1 MERLTRV
8 VSAAFV
14 GVAGLVLAA
23 PAGAQG
29 AAAPAASSMQA
40 RITSGSITGTV
51 LDDSGEALT
60 GAMVSALGA
69 TLAST
74 VTDDGGRFTF
84 NGLPPGEYLL
94 RAHKLGF
101 AASVATLVNVG
112 YSPSTQ
118 RFELRRLAGSTAAV
132 GTAGVAEPPVAARP
146 IMAAGFDLPAGA
158 AAGETTADA
167 DGADHPHT
175 ESAWRLRHIKR
186 SILKDT
192 TPLAV
197 VTDSEGI
204 TPNGN
209 LVGRAMVSAASLAS
223 SLFTGFPLSGEV
235 NFLTTGAVAP
245 GALLS
250 STAFPRGVAYL
261 ALAAPGAGGDWL
273 IRAAMSQG
281 DLSSWIV
288 AGAFSSRPGRDHDY
302 QFGLTYSTQEYIGGN
317 PAALAAVTDGNRNV
331 GELYAFDRWA
341 IAPALTLEYGARFAH
356 YDYLESRGLLSP
368 RLGFTVEAGD
378 GVRFRAA
385 VAQRMVAPGA
395 EEFLSSSTP
404 GPWLPPERTFAP
416 LRATDALRVERSQ
429 SYDVGF
435 EKDLGGAAVLG
446 VSRFHQSVDDQLVTL
461 FGLRMPNGPRS
472 VGHYYVGTAGSVE
485 ASGWAVRLDSPAAA
499 RIRGSIHYS
508 LTRARWTGR
517 GETSVLEAFAPA
529 AVRPGR
535 EDLHD
540 LTSSL
545 SADISETATRVFVL
559 YKLNSGFVR
568 SNTML
573 GEPGLDGRFDV
584 QVNQALPVTFAG
596 TRWEVLVGLR
606 NLFRDPTD
614 PASVYDE
621 LLVVR
626 PPKRLVGGFL
636 VRF

>member
-112 YSPSTQ
+112 DSPSTQ

-485 ASGWAVRLDSPAAA
+485 ASGWAVRAFACRRAHPRLDRLQPHPRAMDGT
-499 RIRGSIHYS
+499 RRD
-508 LTRARWTGR
+508 LRARSLRAGR
-517 GETSVLEAFAPA
+517 RPA
-529 AVRPGR
+529 GQEGSARPHELAVRGHQRNSHARLRALQVEQRLRPV
-535 EDLHD
+535 EHD
-540 LTSSL
+540 ARRAGPRRPLRR
-545 SADISETATRVFVL
+545 A
-559 YKLNSGFVR
+559 
-568 SNTML
+568 
-573 GEPGLDGRFDV
+573 GEPGAPRHLRRHPLGSAGRAA
-584 QVNQALPVTFAG
+584 QPVPG
-596 TRWEVLVGLR
+596 
-606 NLFRDPTD
+606 PTD